1 MGWRYVL
8 CDENGVA
15 IGEPEASGR
24 SFSPAVSATETAACR
39 VRVGSSLWSQLEAGL
54 TLKTYNST
62 GDLVFYGDIVTDE
75 LNATGQGGTVQL
87 NAADLSFRLKQRFVG
102 KDKTGVGLSYINQDA
117 RAIAFDILNQV
128 NTDQPTGITVGNGY
142 VALTGGGGTGPVYGV
157 PGTFGNTVQGITNA
171 KLGADTKQVIK
182 STLTERATVSKL
194 TGFFGGSHEY
204 SPGTTQAVKAVIYAD
219 AGGVP
224 GAKIAEGTEVTID
237 DYASYTWYDLPF
249 GSPPTIDPGDYW
261 LGYISGGTSLA
272 IRFQYSPT
280 GGVRA
285 TNADAYS
292 DGASNPF
299 GAVGSD
305 TLNLSVYASYVTV
318 PPAPESTAF
327 VGPTVTYLWKNALDA
342 ISELG
347 AIASSYEWQLRYR
360 DGTPP
365 TVYLD
370 LFSQIGED
378 KTKDVFLEYGTKG
391 KGNVPTL
398 TRTRSVQSR
407 ASHVYTLG
415 SGSTLVGEAYD
426 AAADAARRAEDVVSV
441 GEIADQVLL
450 DALAAEHVAVRR
462 TPRTT
467 ISMSL
472 MPQNAPKYGL
482 TFAPRYGV
490 EWAKGDTVTARA
502 FLAGE
507 TIVNGAARVWGA
519 DITIDDLG
527 NENAVPTLEPSG

>member
-24 SFSPAVSATETAACR
+24 EFSPAVSATETARCQ

-102 KDKTGVGLSYINQDA
+102 KDPTGVGLSYVNQDA
-117 RAIAFDILNQV
+117 RAIAFDILNHA
-128 NTDQPTGITVGNGY
+128 NADQQTGITVGNGY

-157 PGTFGNTVQGITNA
+157 PGSFGNTVQGITNA

-182 STLTERATVSKL
+182 ATLTERATVSKL

-224 GAKIAEGTEVTID
+224 GAKIAEGTAVAID
-237 DYASYTWYDLPF
+237 DYAAYTWYDLPF

-261 LGYISGGTSLA
+261 LGYISGGAALA

-285 TNADAYS
+285 TNADVYS
-292 DGASNPF
+292 DGASDPF
-299 GAVGSD
+299 GVVGSD

-415 SGSTLVGEAYD
+415 SGSTLVGEAFD

-490 EWAKGDTVTARA
+490 EWAKGDFVTARA

-519 DITIDDLG
+519 NITIDDLG
-527 NENAVPTLEPSG
+527 NENAVPTLEPSD